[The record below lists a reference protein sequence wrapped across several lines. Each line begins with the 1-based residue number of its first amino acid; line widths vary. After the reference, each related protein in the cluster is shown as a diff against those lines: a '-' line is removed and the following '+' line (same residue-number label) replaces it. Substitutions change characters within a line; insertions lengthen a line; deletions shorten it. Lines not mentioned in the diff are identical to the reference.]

1 MGIVYLIG
9 AGPGDAGLITVKGA
23 EKLKECDAVVYD
35 HLACVEL
42 LSTIRPD
49 CKKIYV
55 GKQAGH
61 HSFQQGEINQILVE
75 CAQTCATVVR
85 LKGGDPFVFGRG
97 SEEIEALRQY
107 NIPYAV
113 IPGVTSACA
122 VPESAGI
129 PVTHRGVSRSFHVI
143 TGHTNTLSGEPVCNY
158 RNLAESEGTLVFLM
172 GLSHLQDIADGLM
185 QAGKSP
191 DTPVAVIADGTTDRQ
206 HTVRAPLGR
215 IAQRVYESK
224 LPSPAV
230 IVVGATAAMQ
240 DVFLAEHI
248 PKVGLTATQPLQ
260 TKLACGFAR
269 LGMRTEPV
277 CTMQVRPTDSLYIL
291 DNELTRLGQY
301 DWVVFTSQNTVR
313 IFFEEMRKTQTDIRC
328 LGSLHF
334 AVLGSGTAAA
344 LRARGIRADFVPSN
358 YTVAAL
364 ATELTPVVGRSGQRV
379 LLPRAVQGSP
389 QLAAALR
396 RTGVSCTEIPI
407 YNVCGC
413 PAAGAQ
419 HLDELDYLVFV
430 SASGVRTFF
439 AQMEQL
445 GQQLP
450 PHLHIACI
458 GEVTRTALV
467 QEHRNADIVAAENS
481 VEGLLRAVGQYNIDI
496 QGGMQHDT
504 HEKTACK

>member
-1 MGIVYLIG
+1 
-9 AGPGDAGLITVKGA
+9 
-23 EKLKECDAVVYD
+23 
-35 HLACVEL
+35 
-42 LSTIRPD
+42 
-49 CKKIYV
+49 
-55 GKQAGH
+55 
-61 HSFQQGEINQILVE
+61 
-75 CAQTCATVVR
+75 
-85 LKGGDPFVFGRG
+85 
-97 SEEIEALRQY
+97 
-107 NIPYAV
+107 
-113 IPGVTSACA
+113 
-122 VPESAGI
+122 
-129 PVTHRGVSRSFHVI
+129 
-143 TGHTNTLSGEPVCNY
+143 
-158 RNLAESEGTLVFLM
+158 
-172 GLSHLQDIADGLM
+172 
-185 QAGKSP
+185 
-191 DTPVAVIADGTTDRQ
+191 
-206 HTVRAPLGR
+206 
-215 IAQRVYESK
+215 
-224 LPSPAV
+224 
-230 IVVGATAAMQ
+230 
-240 DVFLAEHI
+240 
-248 PKVGLTATQPLQ
+248 
-260 TKLACGFAR
+260 
-269 LGMRTEPV
+269 
-277 CTMQVRPTDSLYIL
+277 MQVRPTDSLYIL